1 MRRIACVG
9 IDFAVARITKSKVQS
24 RRFIRRSMSSL
35 LGGSYAGYLVEF
47 STSDNGLSV
56 IPIPSRYV
64 PDELIQWGQAPK
76 SWEVLLSE
84 EIENENNAETPS
96 SLQRKTIAV
105 LPGVGCGLDSLESIR
120 TTDEYFLDTKKA
132 KVNAAAESST
142 ISTLYS
148 EPNQVAALD
157 TIVQSFQDTTTSTQI
172 IRLET
177 IFSLPIKDHR
187 LRVSIEVQVTATH
200 ETSGNESTTQYRYK
214 VSPSVPIRTHWER
227 RCDTEEGDNSL
238 KALATSVQND
248 ANGHLDAGTVFTLIG
263 DNLHKWEPDI
273 TRLPQHQETQD
284 DSHNAM
290 RVWKLPNQ
298 LTVLTGRSQTRKES
312 DRWCLEIS
320 LGEEMHS
327 ASESSTSSS
336 SSCGST
342 STIRTVRREFRGFD
356 CAVVK
361 PPY

>member
-1 MRRIACVG
+1 
-9 IDFAVARITKSKVQS
+9 
-24 RRFIRRSMSSL
+24 MSSESL

-47 STSDNGLSV
+47 STFENDLSV
-56 IPIPSRYV
+56 VPIPSRYV
-64 PDELIQWGQAPK
+64 PDELIQWGQVPE

-96 SLQRKTIAV
+96 SLQRKTIAI

-120 TTDEYFLDTKKA
+120 TTDVYFLDTKKT
-132 KVNAAAESST
+132 KVSASAGSST
-142 ISTLYS
+142 ISALYS

-157 TIVQSFQDTTTSTQI
+157 TIVQSFQDATTSTQN

-177 IFSLPIKDHR
+177 IFALSTKDHR
-187 LRVSIEVQVTATH
+187 LRVSIEVQVTATQ
-200 ETSGNESTTQYRYK
+200 ETSGNDSTTEYGYK

-263 DNLHKWEPDI
+263 DNLRKWESDI
-273 TRLPQHQETQD
+273 TRLPEHQVTQD
-284 DSHNAM
+284 DPYNAM

-298 LTVLTGRSQTRKES
+298 LTVLTGPSRTREDS